1 MKIIIVGCGKVG
13 YVLTEQLI
21 KEGHDITLI
30 DKDEDKLTRV
40 SSNMDVFCVNGNGA
54 SYETQIEAGIKET
67 DLLISVTDSDE
78 INMLCCLMAKK
89 AGNCKTI
96 ARVRK
101 PEYDFEVNFL
111 KEELGLSM
119 AINPEMTAAAEM
131 SRLIQ
136 YPKALEVET
145 FVKGRVTLIKV
156 AVTKDSPLDGLVI
169 KDMAS
174 VAGKR
179 TLVCIVDR
187 NKELTIPNGEFC
199 LKEGDIVSLILP
211 VEESNSFFKKMKI
224 KSSPIKSIMIAGG
237 GTTSYYLAKQ
247 LNKTGVSV
255 KIIEENKE
263 RCEELSELLPS
274 AMVINGSCIDKD
286 LLLSEGITET
296 DAMAALTSLDEENIL
311 LTMYAK
317 KIGKCKTM
325 TKIDKLTFGEVLND
339 LEMDTVVSVK
349 AITAAYIIRYV
360 RAMQN
365 SYGSKVQTLH
375 RLYDC
380 QVEALEFRITR
391 NAKIIEKPLYE
402 LNLKKNLLI
411 CCISRKGRII
421 TPSGQDMLMP
431 GDGVIVVTTNTGL
444 RDIDDILEDNKG

>member
-13 YVLTEQLI
+13 YVLTEQLT

-30 DKDEDKLTRV
+30 DKDDEKLTRV
-40 SSNMDVFCVNGNGA
+40 SSNMDVYCVNGNGT
-54 SYETQIEAGIKET
+54 SYETQLEAGIKDT

-78 INMLCCLMAKK
+78 INMLCCLIAKK
-89 AGNCKTI
+89 VGNCKTI

-101 PEYDFEVNFL
+101 PEYDFVVNFL

-119 AINPEMTAAAEM
+119 SINPEMTAAAEM

-136 YPKALEVET
+136 YPKAFDVET

-169 KDMAS
+169 KDIAS

-179 TLVCIVDR
+179 TLACIVDR
-187 NKELTIPNGEFC
+187 NNELTIPNGDFQ
-199 LKEGDIVSLILP
+199 LKESDIVSLILP

-224 KSSPIKSIMIAGG
+224 KSSPIKSVMIAGG

-247 LNKTGVSV
+247 LSKTGVSV
-255 KIIEENKE
+255 KIIEEDKK
-263 RCEELSELLPS
+263 RCEELSELLPD
-274 AMVINGSCIDKD
+274 AMIINGSCIDKD
-286 LLLSEGITET
+286 LLLAEGITET
-296 DAMAALTSLDEENIL
+296 DALAALTALDEENIL
-311 LTMYAK
+311 LTLYAK
-317 KIGKCKTM
+317 KVGKCKTM
-325 TKIDKLTFGEVLND
+325 TKIDKLTFGEVMSD
-339 LEMDTVVSVK
+339 LEMDTVVSAK
-349 AITAAYIIRYV
+349 TITAAYIIRYV

-375 RLYDC
+375 RLYDG
-380 QVEALEFRITR
+380 QVEALEFRITN
-391 NAKIIEKPLYE
+391 NAKVIEKSLYE

-411 CCISRKGRII
+411 CCISRKGKII

-431 GDGVIVVTTNTGL
+431 GDGVIIVTTNTGL
-444 RDIDDILEDNKG
+444 QDIDDILATN